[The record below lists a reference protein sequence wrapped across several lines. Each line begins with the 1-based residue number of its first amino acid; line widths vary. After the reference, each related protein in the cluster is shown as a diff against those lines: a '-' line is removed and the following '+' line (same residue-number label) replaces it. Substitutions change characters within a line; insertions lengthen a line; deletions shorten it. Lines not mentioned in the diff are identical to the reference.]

1 MKATEEILE
10 YLELE
15 MAYWKD
21 QIRANQGG
29 YSNWAQAARLV
40 IFIKTG
46 KQVDNDSYLR
56 ERDLP

>member
-21 QIRANQGG
+21 QGG

-46 KQVDNDSYLR
+46 RQVDTDFYLR

>member
-1 MKATEEILE
+1 MKTTTEILE
-10 YLELE
+10 YLESE

-29 YSNWAQAARLV
+29 YSHWAQAARLV

-46 KQVDNDSYLR
+46 RQVDTDFYLR
-56 ERDLP
+56 GKDLP